1 MNYSFEL
8 RKDKINKNGLMPVR
22 IVVTANKIKIRKNL
36 TSVKTLLEDWDN
48 TNGYIRNNKKNPHYN
63 DYIISNN
70 EIQNTKEKVEKIFS
84 FFQFNTI
91 QFSEKVFLEKYDKA
105 DFSVAVNF
113 YDSYDDFVR
122 VSKHTKSE
130 GTVRKYTTL
139 KNFLIHFSENTN
151 YPIRFDTINLQ
162 FEEEF
167 MRYAFEQRK
176 TLNNYYGKLI
186 SVLKAFMNWSFNRG
200 LHQNIE
206 FNKIKKIENEIE
218 VIYLEKDELL
228 KLYKHDFK
236 DDLLNRVKD
245 FFCFGCFTGL
255 RHSDINNMHK
265 ANINEEFIQLNI
277 IKTKTVSHRV
287 ELNKYSKAIL
297 DKYSTTIYKPLPRIS
312 SKKLNENIKIC
323 CEKIGIVDDVT
334 ITRYIGT
341 KRIELT
347 FKKYELITCHISRKT
362 FVTNSL
368 IFGMNERVLREITNH
383 STERAFKKYLKI
395 PNSLKNREMNKT
407 WNENF

>member
-1 MNYSFEL
+1 M
-8 RKDKINKNGLMPVR
+8 
-22 IVVTANKIKIRKNL
+22 
-36 TSVKTLLEDWDN
+36 
-48 TNGYIRNNKKNPHYN
+48 
-63 DYIISNN
+63 
-70 EIQNTKEKVEKIFS
+70 
-84 FFQFNTI
+84 
-91 QFSEKVFLEKYDKA
+91 
-105 DFSVAVNF
+105 
-113 YDSYDDFVR
+113 
-122 VSKHTKSE
+122 VS
-130 GTVRKYTTL
+130 
-139 KNFLIHFSENTN
+139 
-151 YPIRFDTINLQ
+151 
-162 FEEEF
+162 
-167 MRYAFEQRK
+167 
-176 TLNNYYGKLI
+176 
-186 SVLKAFMNWSFNRG
+186 
-200 LHQNIE
+200 
-206 FNKIKKIENEIE
+206 
-218 VIYLEKDELL
+218 
-228 KLYKHDFK
+228 
-236 DDLLNRVKD
+236 
-245 FFCFGCFTGL
+245 
-255 RHSDINNMHK
+255 
-265 ANINEEFIQLNI
+265 FIQLNI

-297 DKYSTTIYKPLPRIS
+297 DKYSTTIYKPLPRLS

>member
-1 MNYSFEL
+1 MNYLFEL
-8 RKDKINKNGLMPVR
+8 RKDKVNKNGLIPIR
-22 IVVTANKIKIRKNL
+22 IVITANKIKIRKNL
-36 TSVKTLLEDWDN
+36 KNVKTLLEDWDN
-48 TNGYIRNNKKNPHYN
+48 TNAYIRNNKKSPHYN
-63 DYIISNN
+63 EYIISNN
-70 EIQNTKEKVEKIFS
+70 EIQNTKDKIEKIFS
-84 FFQFNTI
+84 FFHFNNI
-91 QFSEKVFLEKYDKA
+91 QFSEKVFLEKYDKV

-113 YDSYDDFVR
+113 FDSYDDFVR
-122 VSKHTKSE
+122 VSKYTKSE

-200 LHQNIE
+200 LHKNIE

-228 KLYKHDFK
+228 KLYEHDFK

-297 DKYSTTIYKPLPRIS
+297 DKYSSTIYKPLPRLS

-323 CEKIGIVDDVT
+323 CEKIGLIDDVT